1 MVDSTKCNF
10 ILSSKIFSFLSPI
23 FFTSFLLFIHR
34 SCITHGNIVLKV
46 VNKCLEN
53 VKTTEQQLKLS
64 VPPV

>member
-10 ILSSKIFSFLSPI
+10 ILSSKIFSFFTYFL
-23 FFTSFLLFIHR
+23 TSFLLFIHR

>member
-1 MVDSTKCNF
+1 MQF
-10 ILSSKIFSFLSPI
+10 HSFLKNI
-23 FFTSFLLFIHR
+23 LFFFTYFLTSFLLFIHR